1 MDGEQCMSQF
11 SKHPQ
16 ASLTSLDQARLSRIR
31 WLSYLLDERFR
42 IPGTRQRIGLDGLLG
57 ILPGVGDTVGALL
70 SIYILFEAIQI
81 GVPRSTL
88 LRMIANIALDTVVG
102 AIPVAGDIFDVAWKA
117 NKKNVALVNAYI
129 ASQAVEN
136 SGPV

>member
-1 MDGEQCMSQF
+1 MSQF

-16 ASLTSLDQARLSRIR
+16 ASLTSLHQARLSRIR